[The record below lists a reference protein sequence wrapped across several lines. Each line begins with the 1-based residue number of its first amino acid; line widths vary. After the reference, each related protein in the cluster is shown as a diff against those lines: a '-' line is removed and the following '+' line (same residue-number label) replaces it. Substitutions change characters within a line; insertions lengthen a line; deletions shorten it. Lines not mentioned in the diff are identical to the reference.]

1 MKRTIIHTAA
11 ILLLLIVAGAPFVTV
26 AADSNESNVTII
38 NSSNHTVTNLDSGGK
53 CIIPQNTSQKEND
66 TQTQIGIT
74 STASGSV
81 TDSNDESDTAAG
93 TDPGSGN
100 DTLPI
105 EVVPAVG
112 GTAALLIGLEV
123 LR

>member
-1 MKRTIIHTAA
+1 M
-11 ILLLLIVAGAPFVTV
+11 AGVPFVTV
-26 AADSNESNVTII
+26 AAESNDSSVTIT
-38 NSSNHTVTNLDSGGK
+38 NSSNYTITHLDSGGK
-53 CIIPQNTSQKEND
+53 CIIPQNTSQKEKEND

-74 STASGSV
+74 STTSEAV
-81 TDSNDESDTAAG
+81 TDSDDESDTVAG
-93 TDPGSGN
+93 TDPDSSN